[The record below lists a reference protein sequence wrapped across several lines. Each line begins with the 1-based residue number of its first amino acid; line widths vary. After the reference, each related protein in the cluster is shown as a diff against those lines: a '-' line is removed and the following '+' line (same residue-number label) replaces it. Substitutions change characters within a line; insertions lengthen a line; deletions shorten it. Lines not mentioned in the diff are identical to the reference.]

1 MESDEKKL
9 ILDLLANQVW
19 TARREGILVG
29 TVYAFSVSFL
39 LFAALSGDPYRLLA
53 LTCFMTVIVATVVI
67 WMKLFQ
73 KLPGGSNPTSS

>member
-39 LFAALSGDPYRLLA
+39 LYAAFSGDPYRFLA
-53 LTCFMTVIVATVVI
+53 VVCFMTVIVATVVVWTEFFKQI
-67 WMKLFQ
+67 
-73 KLPGGSNPTSS
+73 

>member
-39 LFAALSGDPYRLLA
+39 LYAAFSGDPYRLLA
-53 LTCFMTVIVATVVI
+53 VICYMTLVTVTAIVWLKFFRKV
-67 WMKLFQ
+67 
-73 KLPGGSNPTSS
+73 

>member
-39 LFAALSGDPYRLLA
+39 LYAAFSGDPYRLLA
-53 LTCFMTVIVATVVI
+53 VICYMTLITVTAIVWLKFFKKI
-67 WMKLFQ
+67 
-73 KLPGGSNPTSS
+73 

>member
-1 MESDEKKL
+1 MESDDKKL

-39 LFAALSGDPYRLLA
+39 LYAAFSGDPYRFLA
-53 LTCFMTVIVATVVI
+53 VVCFMTVVATTVVV
-67 WMKLFQ
+67 WMKFFQ
-73 KLPGGSNPTSS
+73 KI